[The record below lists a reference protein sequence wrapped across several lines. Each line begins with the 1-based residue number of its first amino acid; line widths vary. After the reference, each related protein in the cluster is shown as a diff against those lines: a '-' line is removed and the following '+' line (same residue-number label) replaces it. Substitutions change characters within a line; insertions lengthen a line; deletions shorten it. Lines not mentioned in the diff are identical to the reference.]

1 MLDLEQCHFL
11 RNNFNIWRNILY
23 MWTTLKYFF
32 SCLEAEVFS
41 IPSARS
47 LTFKK
52 CHKSESLQG
61 RMWRLVL
68 LLWLS
73 NISRTSRTLL
83 IEGSQS
89 EEREDN
95 MEADLSATLFD
106 FTSPNMTDA
115 DIGKSASS
123 MKSFKLQSIK

>member
-1 MLDLEQCHFL
+1 MLDVEQWHFL
-11 RNNFNIWRNILY
+11 RINFNIWRNILY
-23 MWTTLKYFF
+23 LWTTLKYLF
-32 SCLEAEVFS
+32 SCWEAEVFS
-41 IPSARS
+41 ILSARS

-52 CHKSESLQG
+52 CHESLQG

-68 LLWLS
+68 LFWLS